1 MLETLKSI
9 DTSLF
14 LAINGANSAFFD
26 FIMFWASQ
34 RLIWIPLYVFFAF
47 LLVKHYGKRAWI
59 LVAMAGLLIVISDLT
74 SVHLFKNVF
83 LRLRPCHE
91 PSISGLVHL
100 VNDKCGGQYGFI
112 SSHAVNSFALATYLS
127 LLLGKKI
134 KYFTVLIL
142 LWALLLCYSRVY
154 LGVHYPGDVIV
165 GAIWGAGIGASVF
178 ILIEFLFR
186 KIPTLKRHADDA
198 DTAD

>member
-9 DTSLF
+9 DTDLF
-14 LAINGANSAFFD
+14 LAVNGARSEFFD
-26 FIMFWASQ
+26 FLMYWISERW
-34 RLIWIPLYVFFAF
+34 IWIPLYILFAW
-47 LLVKHYGKRAWI
+47 LLYRNYGKKSIIMIVAAGI
-59 LVAMAGLLIVISDLT
+59 LIIISDQT

-91 PSISGLVHL
+91 PSLAGMVHL
-100 VNDKCGGQYGFI
+100 VNDHCGGQYGFI

-134 KYFTVLIL
+134 KYFTLLIMF
-142 LWALLLCYSRVY
+142 WALLQCYSRIY

-165 GAIWGAGIGASVF
+165 GAIWGAGIGTAVF
-178 ILIEFLFR
+178 VFVSIILRRNGFVL
-186 KIPTLKRHADDA
+186 
-198 DTAD
+198 

>member
-1 MLETLKSI
+1 MLEILKSI
-9 DTSLF
+9 DTGLF
-14 LAINGANSAFFD
+14 LAINGAHSAFFD

-34 RLIWIPLYVFFAF
+34 RLIWIPLYGFFAY

-59 LVAMAGLLIVISDLT
+59 LVLMAGLLIVISDLT

-91 PSISGLVHL
+91 PSLAGMVHL
-100 VNDKCGGQYGFI
+100 VNDRCGGQYGFI

-134 KYFTVLIL
+134 KYFTFLIM
-142 LWALLLCYSRVY
+142 LWALLLCYSRIY

-165 GAIWGAGIGASVF
+165 GGIWGAGLGASIF
-178 ILIEFLFR
+178 IIIEFIFR
-186 KIPTLKRHADDA
+186 KNSHHSTTPPLHH
-198 DTAD
+198 